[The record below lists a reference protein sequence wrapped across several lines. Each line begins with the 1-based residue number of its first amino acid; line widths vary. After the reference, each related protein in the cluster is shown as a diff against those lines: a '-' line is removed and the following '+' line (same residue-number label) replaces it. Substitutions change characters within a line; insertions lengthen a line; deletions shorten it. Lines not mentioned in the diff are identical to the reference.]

1 MWYKFTKQ
9 RRNVNVMDA
18 GRAEEDRLPSLHN
31 SNIKIKV
38 RKSILMANV
47 LLVYVFSWYSK
58 RVMLKVGQQ
67 SLRDQP
73 WNILE
78 CLQSS

>member
-1 MWYKFTKQ
+1 
-9 RRNVNVMDA
+9 MDA

-47 LLVYVFSWYSK
+47 LLVYVFS
-58 RVMLKVGQQ
+58 
-67 SLRDQP
+67 
-73 WNILE
+73 
-78 CLQSS
+78 